1 MRSSGLPVFVFG
13 PGSLAEAGFAAA
25 RLGARRTFVVTHPG
39 LMAAGWVDELL
50 GRLWEAGLVPTRW
63 HAVTPNPKDHEL
75 AAGFQQCAESG
86 CDVIIAIGGGS
97 WIDAGKGVAVLSGNG
112 GSILDYAGADQIANP
127 IRPRLMIP
135 STPHGVVNGALL
147 SEETEAPSAVGRSA
161 APELAALTGVRS
173 KQTCYREHP
182 RSNERMQRAV
192 RAMDSISR
200 ALVRTVEGPRG
211 LIEEVVRAA
220 GEHLQSQWLL
230 LGLAD
235 GSLVAARPRYLAI
248 GPQGLFIDDEQLLP
262 DEVRRELGVLR
273 AGATERQMTDQRG
286 WVRVPMTLDGDV
298 VGGLAGLHGLE
309 SDPDA
314 ADLSVLRI
322 LANQAAVSMH
332 TSQQYQAG
340 LALRRR
346 AQQLHDEATQQ
357 AHDLA
362 QRNAELRR
370 VERRLVLARQRELL
384 DAERHRIARELHDS
398 VTQYVL
404 SAGMAVDL
412 SRRDVA
418 DMETA
423 DQDVVDRLDDAKEL
437 TRRAV
442 EQLRSAIYALH
453 HGGAEGEVVSGLP
466 ELLSEVAVQHRQ
478 HLAVSLRVEGQP
490 FPLGS
495 AAEHSLARVAGEA
508 LFNSSVHS
516 TATRAMVGLS
526 YTDQQVRLW
535 VSDNG
540 TSDPAQLR
548 RMLRLRMACDVD
560 GRHNGLV
567 NMASRAAELGG
578 TFALRRARLGGL
590 CVEVRV
596 PWPLSVDP
604 ATS

>member
-1 MRSSGLPVFVFG
+1 VITDPSPEVSCV
-13 PGSLAEAGFAAA
+13 AG
-25 RLGARRTFVVTHPG
+25 
-39 LMAAGWVDELL
+39 
-50 GRLWEAGLVPTRW
+50 
-63 HAVTPNPKDHEL
+63 
-75 AAGFQQCAESG
+75 
-86 CDVIIAIGGGS
+86 
-97 WIDAGKGVAVLSGNG
+97 
-112 GSILDYAGADQIANP
+112 
-127 IRPRLMIP
+127 RP
-135 STPHGVVNGALL
+135 
-147 SEETEAPSAVGRSA
+147 A
-161 APELAALTGVRS
+161 APDLASLTGVRS
-173 KQTCYREHP
+173 SKQSYYREY
-182 RSNERMQRAV
+182 RRTNDRMQRAV

-248 GPQGLFIDDEQLLP
+248 GPGGELIDDDNLLP
-262 DEVRRELGVLR
+262 AEVRRELGALR
-273 AGATERQMTDQRG
+273 AGTRSRQMVDRRG
-286 WVRVPMTLDGDV
+286 WVRVPMTLDGEV
-298 VGGLAGLHGLE
+298 VGGLVGLHGLE
-309 SDPDA
+309 SDPEP

-332 TSQQYQAG
+332 TSQLYQAS

-357 AHDLA
+357 AQGLA
-362 QRNAELRR
+362 QRDAELRR
-370 VERRLVLARQRELL
+370 AERRLVVARQRELL

-412 SRRDVA
+412 SRQDIA

-423 DQDVVDRLDDAKEL
+423 HQDVVNRLDDAKEL

-453 HGGAEGEVVSGLP
+453 HGGGEGEDVAGLP
-466 ELLSEVAVQHRQ
+466 ELLSEVANQHRQ
-478 HLAVSLRVEGQP
+478 HLAVSLRIEGQS

-495 AAEHSLARVAGEA
+495 TVEHSLARVAGEA
-508 LFNSSVHS
+508 LFNASVHAA
-516 TATRAMVGLS
+516 ATRAIVRLA
-526 YTDQQVRLW
+526 YTDHQVRLW

-578 TFALRRARLGGL
+578 SFALRRARLGGL
-590 CVEVRV
+590 RVEVRV
-596 PWPLSVDP
+596 PWPLSVDQV
-604 ATS
+604 TS

>member
-1 MRSSGLPVFVFG
+1 M
-13 PGSLAEAGFAAA
+13 
-25 RLGARRTFVVTHPG
+25 TT
-39 LMAAGWVDELL
+39 
-50 GRLWEAGLVPTRW
+50 
-63 HAVTPNPKDHEL
+63 NPSPK
-75 AAGFQQCAESG
+75 AS
-86 CDVIIAIGGGS
+86 
-97 WIDAGKGVAVLSGNG
+97 
-112 GSILDYAGADQIANP
+112 
-127 IRPRLMIP
+127 
-135 STPHGVVNGALL
+135 
-147 SEETEAPSAVGRSA
+147 SAVGRSV
-161 APELAALTGVRS
+161 APDLAALTGVRS
-173 KQTCYREHP
+173 SKQSYYREY
-182 RSNERMQRAV
+182 RRTNERMQRAV

-220 GEHLQSQWLL
+220 AEHLQSRWLL

-248 GPQGLFIDDEQLLP
+248 GPNGQLIDEDRLLP
-262 DEVRRELGVLR
+262 AEMRRELGALR
-273 AGATERQMTDQRG
+273 AGSTRRQMVGQRG

-298 VGGLAGLHGLE
+298 VGGLVGLHRLD
-309 SDPDA
+309 SDPEA

-332 TSQQYQAG
+332 TSQQYQAS
-340 LALRRR
+340 LALRRH

-357 AHDLA
+357 AHGLT
-362 QRNAELRR
+362 QRDAELRR
-370 VERRLVLARQRELL
+370 AEKRLVVARQRELL

-412 SRRDVA
+412 SRRDIA
-418 DMETA
+418 EMRTA

-437 TRRAV
+437 TRLAV

-453 HGGAEGEVVSGLP
+453 HGGGEGEDVSGLP
-466 ELLSEVAVQHRQ
+466 ELLSEVAIQHRQ

-495 AAEHSLARVAGEA
+495 TVEHALARVAGEA
-508 LFNSSVHS
+508 LFNASVHAAGS
-516 TATRAMVGLS
+516 RAIIRLS
-526 YTDQQVRLW
+526 YTDTLVRLW

-548 RMLRLRMACDVD
+548 RMLRLRMACDGD

-590 CVEVRV
+590 RVEVRV
-596 PWPLSVDP
+596 PWPLSVDL

>member
-1 MRSSGLPVFVFG
+1 
-13 PGSLAEAGFAAA
+13 
-25 RLGARRTFVVTHPG
+25 
-39 LMAAGWVDELL
+39 
-50 GRLWEAGLVPTRW
+50 
-63 HAVTPNPKDHEL
+63 
-75 AAGFQQCAESG
+75 
-86 CDVIIAIGGGS
+86 
-97 WIDAGKGVAVLSGNG
+97 
-112 GSILDYAGADQIANP
+112 
-127 IRPRLMIP
+127 
-135 STPHGVVNGALL
+135 
-147 SEETEAPSAVGRSA
+147 
-161 APELAALTGVRS
+161 
-173 KQTCYREHP
+173 
-182 RSNERMQRAV
+182 MQRAV

-248 GPQGLFIDDEQLLP
+248 GPGGEFIDDDHLLP
-262 DEVRRELGVLR
+262 AEVRRELGALR
-273 AGATERQMTDQRG
+273 AGTRSRQMVDRRG
-286 WVRVPMTLDGDV
+286 WVRVPMTLDGEV
-298 VGGLAGLHGLE
+298 VGGLVGLHGLE
-309 SDPDA
+309 SDPEP

-332 TSQQYQAG
+332 TSQLYQAS

-357 AHDLA
+357 AHGLA
-362 QRNAELRR
+362 QRDAELRR
-370 VERRLVLARQRELL
+370 AERRLVVARQRELL

-412 SRRDVA
+412 SRRDIA

-423 DQDVVDRLDDAKEL
+423 HQDVVNRLDDAKEL

-453 HGGAEGEVVSGLP
+453 HGGGEGQDVAGLP
-466 ELLSEVAVQHRQ
+466 ELLSEVANQHRQ
-478 HLAVSLRVEGQP
+478 HLAVSLRIEGQS
-490 FPLGS
+490 FQLGS
-495 AAEHSLARVAGEA
+495 TVEHSLARVAGEA
-508 LFNSSVHS
+508 LFNASVHAA
-516 TATRAMVGLS
+516 ATRAIVRLA
-526 YTDQQVRLW
+526 YTDHQVRLW

-578 TFALRRARLGGL
+578 SFALRRARLGGL
-590 CVEVRV
+590 RVEVRV
-596 PWPLSVDP
+596 PWPLSVDQV
-604 ATS
+604 TS

>member
-1 MRSSGLPVFVFG
+1 MITDPSP
-13 PGSLAEAGFAAA
+13 EAFC
-25 RLGARRTFVVTHPG
+25 VV
-39 LMAAGWVDELL
+39 D
-50 GRLWEAGLVPTRW
+50 
-63 HAVTPNPKDHEL
+63 
-75 AAGFQQCAESG
+75 
-86 CDVIIAIGGGS
+86 
-97 WIDAGKGVAVLSGNG
+97 
-112 GSILDYAGADQIANP
+112 
-127 IRPRLMIP
+127 
-135 STPHGVVNGALL
+135 
-147 SEETEAPSAVGRSA
+147 RSA
-161 APELAALTGVRS
+161 APDLASLTGVRS
-173 KQTCYREHP
+173 SKQSYYREY
-182 RSNERMQRAV
+182 RLTNDRMQRAV

-248 GPQGLFIDDEQLLP
+248 GPGGEFIDDDHLLP
-262 DEVRRELGVLR
+262 AEVRRELGALR
-273 AGATERQMTDQRG
+273 AGTRSRQMVDRRG
-286 WVRVPMTLDGDV
+286 WVRVPMTLDGEV
-298 VGGLAGLHGLE
+298 VGGLVGLHGLE
-309 SDPDA
+309 SDPEP

-332 TSQQYQAG
+332 TSQLYQAS

-357 AHDLA
+357 AHGLA
-362 QRNAELRR
+362 QRDAELRR
-370 VERRLVLARQRELL
+370 AERRLVVARQRELL

-404 SAGMAVDL
+404 SAGIAVDL
-412 SRRDVA
+412 SRRDIA

-423 DQDVVDRLDDAKEL
+423 HQDVVNRLDDAKEL

-453 HGGAEGEVVSGLP
+453 HGGGEGQDVAGLP
-466 ELLSEVAVQHRQ
+466 ELLSEVANQHRQ
-478 HLAVSLRVEGQP
+478 HLAVSLRIEGQS
-490 FPLGS
+490 FQLGS
-495 AAEHSLARVAGEA
+495 TVEHSLARVAGEA
-508 LFNSSVHS
+508 LFNASVHAA
-516 TATRAMVGLS
+516 ATRAIVRLA
-526 YTDQQVRLW
+526 YTDHQVRLW

-578 TFALRRARLGGL
+578 SFALRRARLGGL
-590 CVEVRV
+590 RVEVRV
-596 PWPLSVDP
+596 PWPLSVHQV
-604 ATS
+604 TS

>member
-1 MRSSGLPVFVFG
+1 
-13 PGSLAEAGFAAA
+13 
-25 RLGARRTFVVTHPG
+25 VTT
-39 LMAAGWVDELL
+39 D
-50 GRLWEAGLVPTRW
+50 
-63 HAVTPNPKDHEL
+63 PNPE
-75 AAGFQQCAESG
+75 
-86 CDVIIAIGGGS
+86 
-97 WIDAGKGVAVLSGNG
+97 
-112 GSILDYAGADQIANP
+112 
-127 IRPRLMIP
+127 P
-135 STPHGVVNGALL
+135 SA
-147 SEETEAPSAVGRSA
+147 AVGRFV
-161 APELAALTGVRS
+161 APDLAALTGVRS
-173 KQTCYREHP
+173 SKQSYYREY
-182 RSNERMQRAV
+182 RRTNERMQRAV

-220 GEHLQSQWLL
+220 GEHLQAQWLL

-248 GPQGLFIDDEQLLP
+248 GPRGQFIDDDHLLP
-262 DEVRRELGVLR
+262 AKVRRELGAVR
-273 AGATERQMTDQRG
+273 AGATTRQIVDQGG
-286 WVRVPMTLDGDV
+286 WVRVPMTLDGEV
-298 VGGLAGLHGLE
+298 VGALVGLHGLE
-309 SDPDA
+309 SDPEA

-332 TSQQYQAG
+332 TSQQYQAS

-346 AQQLHDEATQQ
+346 GQQLHDEATQQ
-357 AHDLA
+357 AYGLA
-362 QRNAELRR
+362 QRDAELRR
-370 VERRLVLARQRELL
+370 AEKRLVVARQRELL

-412 SRRDVA
+412 SRQDLA
-418 DMETA
+418 DMDTA

-453 HGGAEGEVVSGLP
+453 HGGGEGEDVAGLP
-466 ELLSEVAVQHRQ
+466 ELLSEVAIQHRP

-490 FPLGS
+490 FPLGTP
-495 AAEHSLARVAGEA
+495 AEHSLARVAGEA
-508 LFNSSVHS
+508 LFNASVHA
-516 TATRAMVGLS
+516 TATRAIVRLA
-526 YTDQQVRLW
+526 YTDTQVRLW
-535 VSDNG
+535 VSDDG

-548 RMLRLRMACDVD
+548 RMLRLRMACDGD

-590 CVEVRV
+590 RIEVRV
-596 PWPLSVDP
+596 PWPLSVNTIVRQPGPLSVNP

>member
-1 MRSSGLPVFVFG
+1 VITDPSP
-13 PGSLAEAGFAAA
+13 EAFC
-25 RLGARRTFVVTHPG
+25 VV
-39 LMAAGWVDELL
+39 D
-50 GRLWEAGLVPTRW
+50 
-63 HAVTPNPKDHEL
+63 
-75 AAGFQQCAESG
+75 
-86 CDVIIAIGGGS
+86 
-97 WIDAGKGVAVLSGNG
+97 
-112 GSILDYAGADQIANP
+112 
-127 IRPRLMIP
+127 
-135 STPHGVVNGALL
+135 
-147 SEETEAPSAVGRSA
+147 RSA
-161 APELAALTGVRS
+161 APDLASLTGVRS
-173 KQTCYREHP
+173 SKQSYYREY
-182 RSNERMQRAV
+182 RRTNDRMQRAV

-248 GPQGLFIDDEQLLP
+248 GPGGEFIDDDHLLP
-262 DEVRRELGVLR
+262 AEVRRELGALR
-273 AGATERQMTDQRG
+273 AGTRSRQMVDRRG
-286 WVRVPMTLDGDV
+286 WVRVPMTLDGEV
-298 VGGLAGLHGLE
+298 VGGLVGLHGLE
-309 SDPDA
+309 SDPEP

-332 TSQQYQAG
+332 TSQLYQAS

-357 AHDLA
+357 AHGLA
-362 QRNAELRR
+362 QRDAELRR
-370 VERRLVLARQRELL
+370 AERRLVVARQRELL

-404 SAGMAVDL
+404 SAGIAVDL
-412 SRRDVA
+412 SRRDIA

-423 DQDVVDRLDDAKEL
+423 HQDVVNRLDDAKEL

-453 HGGAEGEVVSGLP
+453 HGGGEGQDVAGLP
-466 ELLSEVAVQHRQ
+466 ELLSEVANQHRQ
-478 HLAVSLRVEGQP
+478 HLAVSLRIEGQS
-490 FPLGS
+490 FQLGS
-495 AAEHSLARVAGEA
+495 TVEHSLARVAGEA
-508 LFNSSVHS
+508 LFNASVHAA
-516 TATRAMVGLS
+516 ATRAIVRLA
-526 YTDQQVRLW
+526 YTDHQVRLW

-578 TFALRRARLGGL
+578 SFALRRARLGGL
-590 CVEVRV
+590 RVEVRV
-596 PWPLSVDP
+596 PWPLSVDQV
-604 ATS
+604 TS